1 MVMLW
6 TVIHDV
12 FLTCHL
18 LCGLQGSLVDEG
30 GLYIFISLSIV
41 VIQKRSSLIVCN
53 LASYVPFARGRV
65 MASLHYKFAAMN
77 SGKSTQLI
85 QAHFN
90 YCERGMLPYAMTPAI
105 DDRYGVGVI
114 TARVGLELLVD
125 VFTATSDLFML
136 VQQRLEQQSMDVFI
150 VDEAQ
155 FLSRAQV
162 YQLAKI
168 VDELNIPVIA
178 YGLKSDFRG
187 ELFEGSY
194 HLLCLAD
201 KVEELKSICWCGNK
215 AHMNA
220 RVSPDGTVLRDGN
233 QVEIG
238 GQEKYVSLCRKHYLQ
253 GLAYRP
259 VK

>member
-1 MVMLW
+1 
-6 TVIHDV
+6 
-12 FLTCHL
+12 
-18 LCGLQGSLVDEG
+18 
-30 GLYIFISLSIV
+30 
-41 VIQKRSSLIVCN
+41 
-53 LASYVPFARGRV
+53 

-90 YCERGMLPYAMTPAI
+90 YCERGMTPYAMTPAI

-114 TARVGLELLVD
+114 TARVGLELRAD
-125 VFTATSDLFML
+125 VFSAQSDLYSI
-136 VQQRLEQQSMDVFI
+136 VKQRRSMQTVDVFI

-155 FLSRAQV
+155 FLSREQV
-162 YQLAKI
+162 YQLARI

-220 RVSPDGTVLRDGN
+220 RVSARD
-233 QVEIG
+233 
-238 GQEKYVSLCRKHYLQ
+238 RKS
-253 GLAYRP
+253 
-259 VK
+259 VV

>member
-1 MVMLW
+1 
-6 TVIHDV
+6 
-12 FLTCHL
+12 
-18 LCGLQGSLVDEG
+18 
-30 GLYIFISLSIV
+30 
-41 VIQKRSSLIVCN
+41 
-53 LASYVPFARGRV
+53 

-90 YCERGMLPYAMTPAI
+90 YCERGMNPLAMTPAI
-105 DDRYGVGVI
+105 DDRFGVGVI
-114 TARVGLELLVD
+114 AARVGLELKVE
-125 VFTATSDLFML
+125 VFSDSTDLFEL
-136 VQQRLEQQSMDVFI
+136 LAARQQTKAIDVFI

-155 FLSRAQV
+155 FLTREQV
-162 YQLAKI
+162 YQLARI

-178 YGLKSDFRG
+178 YGLKTDFRA
-187 ELFEGSY
+187 EMFPGSY

-220 RVSPDGTVLRDGN
+220 RVNAAGEVMRDGA

-238 GQEKYVSLCRKHYLQ
+238 GNDRYVSLCRKHYLA
-253 GLAYRP
+253 GRAFP
-259 VK
+259 EA

>member
-1 MVMLW
+1 
-6 TVIHDV
+6 
-12 FLTCHL
+12 
-18 LCGLQGSLVDEG
+18 
-30 GLYIFISLSIV
+30 
-41 VIQKRSSLIVCN
+41 
-53 LASYVPFARGRV
+53 

-90 YCERGMLPYAMTPAI
+90 YCERGMTPYAMTPAI
-105 DDRYGVGVI
+105 DDRFGVGVI
-114 TARVGLELLVD
+114 TARVGLELKVD
-125 VFTATSDLFML
+125 VFTASSDLYRI
-136 VQQRLEQQSMDVFI
+136 VEQRHAQQRVDVFI

-155 FLSRAQV
+155 FLSREQV
-162 YQLAKI
+162 YQLARI

-220 RVSPDGTVLRDGN
+220 RVAGSGEVLRDGA

-238 GQEKYVSLCRKHYLQ
+238 GHDQYVSLCRKHYLQ
-253 GLAYRP
+253 GLAFKP
-259 VK
+259 ALL

>member
-1 MVMLW
+1 
-6 TVIHDV
+6 
-12 FLTCHL
+12 
-18 LCGLQGSLVDEG
+18 
-30 GLYIFISLSIV
+30 
-41 VIQKRSSLIVCN
+41 
-53 LASYVPFARGRV
+53 

-90 YCERGMLPYAMTPAI
+90 YCERGMMPYAMTPAI

-114 TARVGLELLVD
+114 TARVGLELHAD
-125 VFTATSDLFML
+125 IFTGLSDLYAI
-136 VQQRLEQQSMDVFI
+136 VKQRTCEQHVDVFI

-155 FLSRAQV
+155 FLSREQV
-162 YQLAKI
+162 YQLARI

-220 RVSPDGTVLRDGN
+220 RVAATGEVLRAGN

-238 GQEKYVSLCRKHYLQ
+238 GHEKYVSLCRKHYLQ
-253 GLAYRP
+253 GIAYKP
-259 VK
+259 ES

>member
-1 MVMLW
+1 
-6 TVIHDV
+6 
-12 FLTCHL
+12 
-18 LCGLQGSLVDEG
+18 
-30 GLYIFISLSIV
+30 
-41 VIQKRSSLIVCN
+41 
-53 LASYVPFARGRV
+53 

-90 YCERGMLPYAMTPAI
+90 YCERGMMPYAMTPAI

-114 TARVGLELLVD
+114 TARVGLELHAD
-125 VFTATSDLFML
+125 VFTGQSDLYAI
-136 VQQRLEQQSMDVFI
+136 VKQRTCDQHVDVFI

-155 FLSRAQV
+155 FLSREQV
-162 YQLAKI
+162 YQLARI

-220 RVSPDGTVLRDGN
+220 RVSASGQVLRAGN

-238 GQEKYVSLCRKHYLQ
+238 GHEKYVSLCRKHYLQ
-253 GLAYRP
+253 GVAYKP
-259 VK
+259 E